1 MPRHLP
7 WIKHWV
13 GAIHDPV
20 LLELT
25 LAERGAWFSL
35 EGLAGEFNA
44 DGRLSS
50 GGHPLTLIQIGKC
63 LHLDNDDQA
72 VLESMVTKMVAAGPL
87 AWNIETLYFTNWAT
101 DQALPH
107 WLTPE
112 GMAERQRESRARRFG
127 SLNNVPPSPLK
138 EGEGEGEGHVTVT
151 VTRGNEARGHWKKVM
166 ARLQRHMTKANFATW
181 LKGSR
186 GLGYDPDGLLVVE
199 VQSRFAVDNLNRSLY
214 SLTRR
219 ALMEVTGGP
228 ADIQFICPEQLHVK
242 EAHESPAKRH
252 QRDRAPAGARRH

>member
-63 LHLDNDDQA
+63 LHLDNNDQA

-87 AWNIETLYFTNWAT
+87 AWNTETLYFTNWAAE
-101 DQALPH
+101 QAVPH

-127 SLNNVPPSPLK
+127 SLNNTPPSPLK

-151 VTRGNEARGHWKKVM
+151 VTRGNEARGHWKKVL
-166 ARLQRHMTKANFATW
+166 ARLRPHMTKAGFSTW
-181 LKGSR
+181 LERSR
-186 GLGYDPDGLLVVE
+186 ALGYDPEGLLVVE
-199 VQSRFAVDNLNRSLY
+199 VQSRDAVENLNRSLY

-219 ALMEVTGGP
+219 ALMKVTGAP
-228 ADIQFICPEQLHVK
+228 ADIQFICPEQLQVK
-242 EAHESPAKRH
+242 ESHESSPKQD
-252 QRDRAPAGARRH
+252 QRDRAPARARRH